1 MLKIDR
7 GPKRTS
13 SFEHERDRVR
23 TATELELEPRYL
35 RISQASYVSGIS
47 RTRLF
52 ALIAEGEIKS
62 RYLVQ
67 PGNKRG
73 IRLVDAQ
80 SLERYIESFD
90 SEGRR
95 IRKEVTAT

>member
-1 MLKIDR
+1 MFKTDR

-13 SFEHERDRVR
+13 VERDRV
-23 TATELELEPRYL
+23 ASVAAIKLELEPRYL
-35 RISQASYVSGIS
+35 RVSQASYCYGIS

-52 ALIAEGEIKS
+52 ALIAEGKVKS

-67 PGNKRG
+67 PGNSRG
-73 IRLVDAQ
+73 IRLIEEK
-80 SLERYIESFD
+80 SLREYVESFD

-95 IRKEVTAT
+95 IRKEVEA